1 MANAFSGIDA
11 ATLLSLRTSLVQGI
25 AAVAQNQSYSLNGR
39 SLTRADLGQL
49 RITLGQV
56 SAALDEARGD
66 TASETYISTT
76 GL

>member
-1 MANAFSGIDA
+1 MANAFSGIDV
-11 ATLLSLRTSLVQGI
+11 ATLTALRTSLIQGI
-25 AAVAQNQSYSLNGR
+25 TAVAQNQSYSLNGR

-56 SAALDEARGD
+56 SAALDEANGD
-66 TASETYISTT
+66 TAGETYVSFT